1 MPTNL
6 SATPQTNN
14 TPKYSFMVSAI
25 ILIIISI
32 ALYTIQTQSLPLLEF
47 NRSAITNGEFWRL
60 LTGNIMHTNHWH
72 LIFNLAGL
80 VMLTYL
86 FKHLMTNIHFVVFS
100 IINAILVSILIYYF
114 TLTIEYYVG
123 LSGYLHG
130 LFVYGCLIE
139 INKGMKGSWLLL
151 IGVSAKIGY
160 ETIYGASSEMSELIN
175 ASVATDA
182 HLFGAL
188 ISVVQFGILMIFF
201 QLQKLPK

>member
-32 ALYTIQTQSLPLLEF
+32 ALYTIQTESLPLLEF

-188 ISVVQFGILMIFF
+188 ISVVQFGILMIYF